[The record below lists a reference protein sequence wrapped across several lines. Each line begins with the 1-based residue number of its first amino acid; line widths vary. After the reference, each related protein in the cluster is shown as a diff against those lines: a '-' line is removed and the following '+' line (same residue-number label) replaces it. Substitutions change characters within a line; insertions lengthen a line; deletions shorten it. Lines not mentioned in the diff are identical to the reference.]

1 MCVKTDDGQISATD
15 KDRRIFILEQEVV
28 YLDNE
33 IRRYQN
39 ALRRACK
46 HLDSLG
52 DGCEV
57 CEHLGKCGLFE
68 NRDCIQGMYDFF
80 MSDKKLPYEFSV
92 MGVPKDE

>member
-15 KDRRIFILEQEVV
+15 KDRRIFILEQEIA

-46 HLDSLG
+46 HLGSLG

-57 CEHLGKCGLFE
+57 CEHLDRCGLFE

-80 MSDKKLPYEFSV
+80 MGDKKLPFEFSIA
-92 MGVPKDE
+92 GVPKDE

>member
-1 MCVKTDDGQISATD
+1 MCVKTDDEQISATD

-28 YLDNE
+28 YLDNK
-33 IRRYQN
+33 IRRCQN

-46 HLDSLG
+46 YLDSLG
-52 DGCEV
+52 DGCEA
-57 CEHLGKCGLFE
+57 CEHLGKCGPFE
-68 NRDCIQGMYDFF
+68 DRDCIQGMYDFF